1 LAVTGGE
8 SFVQTPTGKKVK
20 LRIPAGVEEGKKVKM
35 TGQGSPGPSGSQN
48 GDLYITI
55 HVASDARFERKGHD
69 LYTTAE
75 INYAQ
80 ALFGTEIEVK
90 TITNKKVKVKIPAG
104 TDSGKIFK
112 LKNLGIETSSG
123 VGDFYVKILIKS
135 PKNLSKQQK
144 KLFQEWAKS
153 AGLDN

>member
-1 LAVTGGE
+1 
-8 SFVQTPTGKKVK
+8 
-20 LRIPAGVEEGKKVKM
+20 
-35 TGQGSPGPSGSQN
+35 
-48 GDLYITI
+48 
-55 HVASDARFERKGHD
+55 VASDPRFERKGRD

-80 ALFGTEIEVK
+80 ALLGTEVEVK

-112 LKNLGIETSSG
+112 LKNLGIQTSSG

-153 AGLDN
+153 AGLDF